1 MESEDEMKRTQR
13 GPTWGGWS
21 AGLIGAAV
29 LAAPGVSGG
38 AGEDSA
44 PATEKTTTTGRYACL
59 DTANRA
65 ELHID
70 LASGEKGVWQSE
82 LTLTVQDGDSELR
95 GAVYDVDKANAKRQK
110 PPQLRL
116 KAKPLD
122 GGQRSELLQGLATA
136 LKKPEEPADCPDS
149 TPQNVK
155 LSWICVEGESRT
167 SGNLSL
173 EAERC
178 APKAKGYT
186 RAVGVA
192 DWAVASLKRFG
203 AR

>member
-1 MESEDEMKRTQR
+1 MWM
-13 GPTWGGWS
+13 
-21 AGLIGAAV
+21 AGLVGAAA
-29 LAAPGVSGG
+29 LLAPGVSGG
-38 AGEDSA
+38 AGED
-44 PATEKTTTTGRYACL
+44 PATATAAEKTKSTGRYACL

-95 GAVYDVDKANAKRQK
+95 GAVYDVDKTNAKKQK

-116 KAKPLD
+116 KPKALD

-136 LKKPEEPADCPDS
+136 LKKPEEPADCADS

-167 SGNLSL
+167 SGNMSL

-178 APKAKGYT
+178 PPKTKGYT

-192 DWAVASLKRFG
+192 DWAVSSLKRYG